1 MDVRTVIS
9 AHAQLLRSFC
19 TNAQQAS
26 SYAAVNTL
34 ASSLV
39 SAKAMPSSLVAV
51 QVNIQTETLKS
62 TSQAQLSGGINAF
75 RLVASSTH
83 EMSGLGTNFFLYIP
97 SNESSTA
104 SSSINVYQRDNNST
118 PCYCLTI
125 DKCAMP
131 AALYSTRQ
139 MPTFGFY
146 NLGNFANQSI
156 PITGIQ
162 VGCFP
167 IDGLL
172 ASTLECY
179 YNRSCLELIISNS
192 TSFSP
197 LLSTLSSRFPRNA
210 TVEMLV
216 DEVMVEDW
224 SINTSFAAYYAE
236 CAPNTCTYSYNQ
248 RNDFLI
254 IFTTIL
260 ALIGG
265 LNTVLRLL
273 VPFIV
278 QLIIQIKQRFRSS
291 NDITQPST
299 TAWAEER
306 SRLDNAKEKIAWL
319 WLKVKMLNLFDSNS
333 NDPSTQKHERQ
344 TTRLYILSLV
354 IAFIILFFYA
364 ITIEETKVYTIQNP
378 SREIYDET
386 YAEYSK
392 TLECT
397 CSKIAIPYSTFISI
411 ETSYHQICS
420 SSLISP
426 NFFAQLAAIKTD
438 IPYYPGDFMLMSVE
452 YFQWFY
458 TFCALAQQT
467 LYQQLLMFQATLFVN
482 NKLLAYDTFDDQATQ
497 LVDSFIINLQY
508 VFSRGIGETRQ
519 MMGFAQPVSAVSDIT
534 YKFQFTT
541 TPSGS
546 QVQIEPIDFF
556 SGCWCVCDPT
566 GCSKDAAFYTYN
578 STNNSFNSVFNVS
591 GARLGCS
598 PMESVLQSTLAC
610 WYSSDCYQTVV
621 DYWQSRTY
629 YLSEIPPMLNSTIPS
644 RFNSST
650 LFSSMVEEL
659 MVENWTNLISYDS
672 YFNQCAPQY
681 CTYSVTQR
689 GDILFLVTILLGL
702 FGGLNVSLKL
712 LIPFLVQLGSWLSTH
727 RRRCCYAFRRNL
739 SEFHSRLVQLNLFY
753 NRYKSSEITL
763 QRERY
768 STRLYLIFLII
779 GMLTLL
785 FYYSWTQLT
794 ITVSIKNPTQQVYE
808 NLLQSKEISALQCP
822 CSHVTIPYGKF
833 VQVNTSIHEVCSS
846 PFIEQEWIKSIFGN
860 GDWSNLS
867 LNDFYGR
874 GVVYFQGLYS
884 FCVMYQGN
892 MVRYASTFLSS
903 SLISAQVITQIQL
916 ISQVNDTIEQIQA
929 ISRVDRSSLWKC
941 GRDLINDNQ
950 ILSIYSTNWIFSP
963 IKYNPNL
970 IGLPIPLKPV
980 SHGNCSCATSSAC
993 VEPVYYNGQIVLG
1006 FVVGCHPMQS
1016 LFQSTLICL
1025 YNQSC
1030 VDQININQLPVTSLI
1045 ASSNNQYPIN
1055 RTIEQLIDAAFDEQW
1070 SVDIDYPRFFNEC
1083 QPTTCV
1089 YSISAR
1095 RDSIQIIIT
1104 LLGFYGGLTITLRTI
1119 APYIVVFI
1127 YKIIHKFRSFKNRI
1141 HSQNHSNQS

>member
-556 SGCWCVCDPT
+556 SGCWCV
-566 GCSKDAAFYTYN
+566 
-578 STNNSFNSVFNVS
+578 
-591 GARLGCS
+591 
-598 PMESVLQSTLAC
+598 
-610 WYSSDCYQTVV
+610 V

-702 FGGLNVSLKL
+702 FGG
-712 LIPFLVQLGSWLSTH
+712 
-727 RRRCCYAFRRNL
+727 CCYAFRRNL

-1104 LLGFYGGLTITLRTI
+1104 LLGFYG
-1119 APYIVVFI
+1119 VVLEDDFAI
-1127 YKIIHKFRSFKNRI
+1127 FEELDTCK
-1141 HSQNHSNQS
+1141 